1 MNYRLI
7 KSLFKLIKGM
17 KAKMTTLSYVDN
29 TIDTNNIL
37 IKESDLGD
45 SYIKKAFENSQLTV
59 SEMQDKDDPDTF
71 YFLLENLFR
80 GSTEEIK
87 KRQSIYLPYVTEAHA
102 NSKGLFFLDAGCGRG
117 EFLTLLDGHG
127 IPARGVEISRLAIDL
142 VNKANIHVTLSD
154 VFEYLKGLEDNSL
167 IGLSMF
173 QVIEHFEFKN
183 IHTVLKTAFTK
194 ISLHGVIILESVNPY
209 CPTALGRFYLDP
221 THKKPYAPDLIKF
234 MLEWYGFEKVRIIY
248 LSPVPKRLYFK
259 EAVRNYQDYAVL
271 GKKMKL

>member
-45 SYIKKAFENSQLTV
+45 SYIRKAFENSQLTV

-80 GSTEEIK
+80 GSTEKIK

-142 VNKANIHVTLSD
+142 VNKANINVTLSD

>member
-80 GSTEEIK
+80 GSIEEIK

-183 IHTVLKTAFTK
+183 IHAVLKTAFRK
-194 ISLHGVIILESVNPY
+194 VSLHGVIILESVNPY

-221 THKKPYAPDLIKF
+221 THKRPYAPDLIKF